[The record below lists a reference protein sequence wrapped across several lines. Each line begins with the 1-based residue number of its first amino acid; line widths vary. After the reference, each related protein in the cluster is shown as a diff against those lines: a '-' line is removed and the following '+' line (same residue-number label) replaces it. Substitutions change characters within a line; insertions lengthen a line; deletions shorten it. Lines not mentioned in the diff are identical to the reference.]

1 MNLIAL
7 VIYWVLQVY
16 FLVLVGRF
24 ILDLVLSVNPS
35 WRPKGPVLVLAE
47 IAFTLTDP
55 PLKFLR
61 RFIPPIRLGMFSI
74 DLAWTILL
82 LSVLF
87 AERIVATFI

>member
-1 MNLIAL
+1 MSLIAL
-7 VIYWVLQVY
+7 VVYWALQIY
-16 FLVLVGRF
+16 FLVLVARF

-47 IAFTLTDP
+47 ISFTLTDP
-55 PLKFLR
+55 PLKALR
-61 RFIPPIRLGMFSI
+61 RFIPPLRLGMFSI

-82 LSVLF
+82 FGVLF

>member
-7 VIYWVLQVY
+7 VIYWALQVY

-82 LSVLF
+82 LGVLF